1 MEHSTLSSS
10 RFFGIQWK
18 LLLLLTFVSC
28 FFVAIAAVSFYGLIR
43 IEQSS
48 DIIILEQ
55 TPYVRS
61 IQEALSSMVI
71 GQSTTEQALDIED
84 PESRDRLDALS
95 SEFADSV
102 VQFNMFMAAITWGSE
117 TDAFKKSGGG
127 ENYNAWVRNGY
138 TNSLVVRE
146 SSPEQAD
153 LAGNATIYYEGF
165 VNNTER
171 ATNSRRDYLTLL
183 GSGKMQQ
190 AELAKA
196 DSKEFVAVARYYSGL
211 VIVNLREMVT
221 KSNTETSASA
231 VALKKTEND
240 VRFATIV
247 ITLVGFILSLFVSIF
262 FARYVVVRPITRL
275 RAVALGLAEGD
286 FSMRASTDSRDE
298 IGELGFVFNQ
308 MAERLMFNTEKLE
321 DEVVK
326 RTEELKRNVGNLKV
340 ANERL
345 LQLDKTKSD
354 FISIAAHQLRT
365 PLSAI
370 KWTLSVLMEEE
381 SVENLTTE
389 QRTLLMKGYESN
401 ERIIRLINDMLVV
414 TRIESGKVEYKKVS
428 VHMEDIIESA
438 LIDFAAYAQ
447 ARKMKLVFNKP
458 TPALPFMDADPD
470 KIRSVL
476 QNLIENAMGYTKD
489 GGEITISCSSVAGAI
504 EVAIQD
510 NGPGIPKIQQSSIFN
525 KFFRADNALK
535 IKTDGSGLGLFI
547 AKSIVEKHGGKIWFE
562 STENVGTT
570 FHFTVPLSGVS
581 E

>member
-84 PESRDRLDALS
+84 PESRDMLDALS

-127 ENYNAWVRNGY
+127 ENYKEWVRNGY

-165 VNNTER
+165 VNNAER

-183 GSGKMQQ
+183 GSGEMQQ

-196 DSKEFVAVARYYSGL
+196 DSNKFVAVARYYTGL

-231 VALKKTEND
+231 IALKKTEND